1 MAATHVLNVDELLYW
16 IGAIMAVGTLVTA
29 IIVPLRKMLQRYSET
44 LEDTQ
49 AKMLELATMMEQCQM
64 LIGGIQQDRETL
76 NADIAA
82 IKKATLTQIKLDI
95 NRIVDRALDRSY
107 TYPKECEIVEMLF
120 ESYRPLGGNGVTAR
134 KVEMYRQLQVRNENS

>member
-49 AKMLELATMMEQCQM
+49 AKMLEQATMMEQCQM

-120 ESYRPLGGNGVTAR
+120 ESYRPLGGNGVTTR
-134 KVEMYRQLQVRNENS
+134 KVEMYRQLKVKTENS